1 MAESNRKWMRFQW
14 RTHKLLWNLSGGR
27 LGRKVIGKPVL
38 ELVTIGHKS
47 GQERQILI
55 SYLGADDAPII
66 VGTNAGR
73 DIDPAWARNL
83 RANPQA
89 RMRLAGRWR
98 EVQAIELA
106 AAEHEAAWDLA
117 VATSPAY
124 AGYANVLTRPIPIFR
139 LDPID

>member
-1 MAESNRKWMRFQW
+1 MAESNRMWMRLQW
-14 RTHKLLWNLSGGR
+14 RMHKMLWNLSGGR
-27 LGRKVIGKPVL
+27 LGRKAAGMPVL
-38 ELVTIGHKS
+38 ELITIGHKS

-73 DIDPAWARNL
+73 DVDPAWARNI

-89 RMRLAGRWR
+89 RMRIAGRWR
-98 EVQAIELA
+98 GVQAVELP

-117 VATSPAY
+117 VVTSPLY
-124 AGYANVLTRPIPIFR
+124 AEYARVLTRPIPIFR
-139 LDPID
+139 LDPVD